1 MGNELMIEKEIRWSE
16 HAQLKLDIF
25 NQRNVNISSDWIV
38 EIIQNPNTL
47 IEEEDKKIAQSPITD
62 GLVLR
67 VIYREFSTFI
77 LIITFY
83 PGRRSRYEKDSLQ

>member
-1 MGNELMIEKEIRWSE
+1 MDKEIRWSE
-16 HAQLKLDIF
+16 HAQLKLDIL
-25 NQRNVNISSDWIV
+25 NQRSIKISAELIA
-38 EIIQNPNTL
+38 EIIQNPNIQ

-62 GLVLR
+62 DLVLR
-67 VIYREFSTFI
+67 VVYREFSAFI